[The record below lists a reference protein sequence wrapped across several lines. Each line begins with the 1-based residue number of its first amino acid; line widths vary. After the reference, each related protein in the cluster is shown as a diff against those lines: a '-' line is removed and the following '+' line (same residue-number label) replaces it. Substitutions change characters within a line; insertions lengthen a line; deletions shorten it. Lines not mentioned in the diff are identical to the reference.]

1 MDIEWDIK
9 KVDESIKFYINT
21 IGLSK
26 DKATKLVIE
35 NYWKQFEDHKEIQE
49 MKAELRKHYKIK

>member
-1 MDIEWDIK
+1 MDIEYDIK

-26 DKATKLVIE
+26 DKATKLALE
-35 NYWKQFEDHKEIQE
+35 KYWQYFDKEKEIQD
-49 MKAELRKHYKIK
+49 MKQELRKHYKIK